1 MLTHVIFYHYK
12 WENHLIDQENF
23 HVMIILRILEI
34 FFIGWLAQL
43 VERQSAER
51 EVEGSSP
58 RPDQHSGS

>member
-1 MLTHVIFYHYK
+1 MMGLYARSKDVFALFTGVSEKFGIVQ
-12 WENHLIDQENF
+12 LPTAA
-23 HVMIILRILEI
+23 
-34 FFIGWLAQL
+34 WLAQL